1 MRIDQA
7 RPGFL
12 RMRRLPAARCK
23 PATANSSSRSRYP
36 MFDGGVEI
44 GRTLIRAGRSTP
56 ALLTSP
62 PMTAN
67 RCGRAFPPVGSY
79 CRGTRRPTILRRVAI
94 AIAIA
99 RITSTIVASVYV
111 GRRRAREQRATAPQV
126 ADIVDPVHGRRIDHG
141 PPSGRL

>member
-111 GRRRAREQRATAPQV
+111 GRRRAAGAASDGTTGG
-126 ADIVDPVHGRRIDHG
+126 DPVHGRRIDHG